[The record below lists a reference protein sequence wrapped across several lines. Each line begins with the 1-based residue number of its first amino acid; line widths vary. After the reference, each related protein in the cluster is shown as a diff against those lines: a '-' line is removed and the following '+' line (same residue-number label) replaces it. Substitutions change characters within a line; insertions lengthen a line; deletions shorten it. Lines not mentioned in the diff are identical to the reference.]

1 MKRHIYLAMTTLV
14 LAQGSAN
21 AGGFSPD
28 AGSMLANTQSSL
40 SAHTE
45 KQLEGFPLEYQPK
58 LRWTDD
64 FSVQVDAVVIEGNTL
79 MPVGKLQVAV
89 KGYVGKRLMV
99 NKLSA
104 VSATVTKAYRD
115 AGFRVKAY
123 IPEQTFSHG
132 RLVVQVIEA
141 GSTR

>member
-1 MKRHIYLAMTTLV
+1 MMKRHIYLAMTTLV

-64 FSVQVDAVVIEGNTL
+64 FSVQ
-79 MPVGKLQVAV
+79 GK
-89 KGYVGKRLMV
+89 YI
-99 NKLSA
+99 
-104 VSATVTKAYRD
+104 D
-115 AGFRVKAY
+115 AGWKVASSR
-123 IPEQTFSHG
+123 Q
-132 RLVVQVIEA
+132 RLC
-141 GSTR
+141 R